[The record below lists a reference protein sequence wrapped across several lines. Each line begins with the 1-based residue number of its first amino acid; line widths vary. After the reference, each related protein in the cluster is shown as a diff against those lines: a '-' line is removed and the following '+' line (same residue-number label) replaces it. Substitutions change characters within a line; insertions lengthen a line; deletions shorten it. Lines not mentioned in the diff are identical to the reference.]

1 MIPWIQPAKRKRQMN
16 RLGGR
21 TPVQQQVQRPSPTPR
36 QGSGGSIPMGGSST
50 TTGPAQFQQ
59 EQQAS
64 SPLGGLLAAKE
75 TYDQTNDAYKGG
87 QNIAKK
93 AGEFGQDLYQ
103 SGQDG
108 ITGLK
113 NIFGNSYSPTS
124 GALSEGI
131 NSALQSSI
139 GGGASGSL
147 GNQAYTMGRGGADAL
162 MNPHWASDTSNFSPA
177 LKEAFMP
184 GLAEGTTKVAQSV
197 PVANS
202 GLQKGAEVVGAQG
215 AATAGKDYLGAAGA
229 ALGVGLS
236 VNDMFQNGIN
246 FGNVTGALG
255 SGILGASALTVGAAN
270 AWNPVGWALLGA
282 SAVDSI
288 FDIF

>member
-147 GNQAYTMGRGGADAL
+147 GNQAYTMGRGGADTIMGAE
-162 MNPHWASDTSNFSPA
+162 WASNPSQFSPA

-184 GLAEGTTKVAQSV
+184 GLAEGTANVAKSV

-202 GLQKGAEVVGAQG
+202 GLQVGTEVASDVAAAGGADYFGG
-215 AATAGKDYLGAAGA
+215 AAAAA
-229 ALGVGLS
+229 GVGLS
-236 VNDMFQNGIN
+236 AYDISQQGAT
-246 FGNVTGALG
+246 FGNVTGLLG
-255 SGILGASALTVGAAN
+255 SGVMAGTTLFGLSQ
-270 AWNPVGWALLGA
+270 AWNPVGWTLLGA

>member
-1 MIPWIQPAKRKRQMN
+1 MSGANRRKTEQERRQRGQVSRVTPYTGFPINTQQFIQP
-16 RLGGR
+16 
-21 TPVQQQVQRPSPTPR
+21 QRSA
-36 QGSGGSIPMGGSST
+36 GIPMGGSRT
-50 TTGPAQFQQ
+50 TTGPAQQQ
-59 EQQAS
+59 QQQQAN
-64 SPLGGLLAAKE
+64 SPLGGLLAMKE

-93 AGEFGQDLYQ
+93 AGEFGKDLYQ

-113 NIFGNSYSPTS
+113 NIFGSSYSPTS

-147 GNQAYTMGRGGADAL
+147 GNAGYTMGRGGADAI
-162 MNPHWASDTSNFSPA
+162 MGAEWASNPAQFSPELA
-177 LKEAFMP
+177 EAFMP
-184 GLAEGTTKVAQSV
+184 TANVAQSV
-197 PVANS
+197 PLANS
-202 GLQKGAEVVGAQG
+202 GLQTGSTVAGDAAAGAGVDA
-215 AATAGKDYLGAAGA
+215 LGAAGA
-229 ALGVGLS
+229 GIGVGLS

-282 SAVDSI
+282 SAIDSI